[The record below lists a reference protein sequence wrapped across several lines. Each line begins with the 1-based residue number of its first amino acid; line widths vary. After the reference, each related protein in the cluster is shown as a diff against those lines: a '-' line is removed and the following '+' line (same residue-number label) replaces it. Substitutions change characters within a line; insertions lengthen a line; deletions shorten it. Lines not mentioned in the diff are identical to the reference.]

1 MQERLSFLPGYDFK
15 GTAAASAGLKQEES
29 WPEPSPGKSLAGV
42 LGAAMTLVFTGVIG
56 LGLRKY
62 CSPGKR

>member
-1 MQERLSFLPGYDFK
+1 MQARFSFLPGYDFK
-15 GTAAASAGLKQEES
+15 GAAATAGPKQDN

-42 LGAAMTLVFTGVIG
+42 LGAAMTLVFTGIIG